1 MEKPRVIIFVLD
13 GVGCGELPDAERFH
27 DCGSNTLGNLA
38 LATGG
43 LNLPNLTRLG
53 LGNILEIKGV
63 PAQRQPAAAFG
74 KMAEKSA
81 GKDSTT
87 GHWEIAG
94 VITSEPFPVFPDGF
108 PQSLIREFEE
118 RIGRRVL
125 GNVAASGTEIIKQL
139 GVEHLQTGFPIVY
152 TSADSV
158 FQVAAH
164 IEVIPL
170 EELYRMCKIARE
182 LLTGRYR
189 VARVIAR
196 PFAGEPGSFYR
207 TPQRR
212 DFSCPPPMPTLL
224 DNVKAAGMGV
234 VAVGKI
240 DELFAGQG
248 ITRSFHSVKN
258 EECLEFTRKILN
270 QVEPGLLFVNLVQFD
285 MDWGHRNDP
294 FGFARGL
301 EQFDQAL
308 SEIIPALQAEDLMF
322 ITADHGCDPTTPST
336 DHSREYVPLLV
347 YGLKI
352 QPGVNLGVRETFA
365 DLGQTAAEFLGGS
378 PTPAGSS
385 FLKAIKKGG
394 GSDKS

>member
-38 LATGG
+38 LATGE

-308 SEIIPALQAEDLMF
+308 SEIIPALQPEDLMF

-365 DLGQTAAEFLGGS
+365 DLGQTAAEFLGVS

-385 FLKAIKKGG
+385 FLKAIKKDG